1 MMKEE
6 EIEDKE
12 NVQQTADPEE
22 ENSEIR
28 NERVDRLQEKMNGMD
43 IEKRKKLFVR
53 AVAIVFVFIVVKFC
67 LGIACSRTSSP
78 QEKGKQTEKAVT
90 AEDSLEQ
97 IANKI
102 LDYEFKPKRKRSPEV
117 EDALNALVEEDRAEA
132 AKRDSINR
140 LKGK

>member
-1 MMKEE
+1 MKEE

-53 AVAIVFVFIVVKFC
+53 AVAIVLVFIVVKFC

-78 QEKGKQTEKAVT
+78 QEMGKQTEKAVT